1 MTCMFRHSFDARMN
15 IDFLTL
21 ELFAFITELLINSI
35 RLYKSSHVFA
45 IVIREA
51 RITCL
56 LLFKL
61 FHP

>member
-21 ELFAFITELLINSI
+21 ELFALITELLINSI
-35 RLYKSSHVFA
+35 RLYKSNHVFA

-56 LLFKL
+56 L
-61 FHP
+61 